1 MMKSGN
7 YTENTHSSVHFFI
20 NKLDSNYANQ
30 ICIVMNYNNQYKYIT
45 VIVNFL
51 NFSLIHWTVH
61 MLLYNAFIGFKI
73 YKDNRMVNGY
83 NE

>member
-51 NFSLIHWTVH
+51 NFSLIH
-61 MLLYNAFIGFKI
+61 
-73 YKDNRMVNGY
+73 
-83 NE
+83 